1 MPSTTDE
8 RLTQQAMAAYF
19 RSGGFD
25 QPAHGGNV
33 LEHDG
38 KLYVVLSNIKGTLA
52 VYRARPRMVSSVGS
66 SGGRPRS
73 PSRELV
79 GHVRRP

>member
-8 RLTQQAMAAYF
+8 RLTQRAMAAYF

-38 KLYVVLSNIKGTLA
+38 KLYVVLSNIKRTLA
-52 VYRARPRMVSSVGS
+52 VYRARPSDGVLHRLKRWPAEVADA
-66 SGGRPRS
+66 
-73 PSRELV
+73 
-79 GHVRRP
+79 